1 MNTLLDSL
9 LLSDAFVLI
18 ARVVLTFVFWSAG
31 LMGIFA
37 FKAKIAEIRAV
48 GLPQPELFAVAVT
61 IVQLGG
67 SGLII
72 ANIMP
77 WLGAGA
83 LAGFLLLTTP
93 IAHPFWKLPEP
104 QRTFKFFL
112 ALEHLSLIGGLMV
125 AAALGAFT
133 GQ

>member
-1 MNTLLDSL
+1 MNALVESL
-9 LLSDAFVLI
+9 LSSDAFVLA

-37 FKAKIAEIRAV
+37 FKAKVAEIRTV
-48 GLPQPELFAVAVT
+48 NLPQPELFAVAVT

-67 SGLII
+67 SALII

-77 WLGAGA
+77 WLGAGM
-83 LAGFLLLTTP
+83 LAGFLLMTIP

-112 ALEHLSLIGGLMV
+112 VLEHLSLIGGLMV
-125 AAALGAFT
+125 AAALGPLT
-133 GQ
+133 GP